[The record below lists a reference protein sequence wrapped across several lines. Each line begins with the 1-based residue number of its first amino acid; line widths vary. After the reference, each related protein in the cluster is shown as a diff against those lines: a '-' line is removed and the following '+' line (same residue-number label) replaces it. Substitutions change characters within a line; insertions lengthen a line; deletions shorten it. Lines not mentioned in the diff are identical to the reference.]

1 MAFIFFLGE
10 AGKLQEDETELVG
23 EHFVRIPVGQDDVR
37 AEFAGR
43 VGQVEIHE
51 EDAIH
56 GFQVEFPFGTPF
68 PLPGDGLREVVQSPF
83 TEKGLFTV
91 LHFHDEL
98 FTVFI
103 RTIYVIDDAPV
114 AGKVRQQLFVQ
125 ECDVRYPLFSY

>member
-1 MAFIFFLGE
+1 M
-10 AGKLQEDETELVG
+10 
-23 EHFVRIPVGQDDVR
+23 
-37 AEFAGR
+37 
-43 VGQVEIHE
+43 EIHE

-68 PLPGDGLREVVQSPF
+68 PLPGDGPREVVQSPF

-98 FTVFI
+98 LARLI
-103 RTIYVIDDAPV
+103 RAIHVVNHTPIL
-114 AGKVRQQLFVQ
+114 GKVRQQVFVQ